1 MELREDLVGEVTL
14 LAVAGRIDSST
25 AGTLD
30 GRLANFQAALRNRL
44 VLDLGQVDYISSA
57 GFRVLMIT
65 ARRIQ
70 DANGRLALCG
80 LSAELHRLFEIAALT
95 EFFTIVAS
103 RNEALTSTANV
114 RD

>member
-1 MELREDLVGEVTL
+1 MELREDLVGEVTV

-25 AGTLD
+25 ASALD
-30 GRLANFQAALRNRL
+30 SRLANFQAALRNRL

-57 GFRVLMIT
+57 GFKVLMIT

-80 LSAELHRLFEIAALT
+80 LSAEVRRLFEIAALT
-95 EFFTIVAS
+95 RFFTILAS
-103 RNEALTSTANV
+103 TQEALTLLANV